1 MSNVVNLSEFSANNT
16 LGAVSGLLVEHQINV
31 KTIVTEGFKLQA
43 DQELSKELAL
53 IDEQAQQLEAQY
65 QFSLQELEKLAR
77 QGQPVQ
83 AQLEQLNRDAQER
96 RNQLAG
102 LKMEVSSQLA
112 NLDKLEVG
120 SMIVT
125 GLLKGQ
131 VELKVGDNMYQK
143 MQPSQILVCDGR
155 IESIQMG

>member
-1 MSNVVNLSEFSANNT
+1 MSNVVSLSEFSASNA
-16 LGAVSGLLVEHQINV
+16 LGAVSGVMVEHQVNV

-102 LKMEVSSQLA
+102 LKMEVSAQLA

-120 SMIVT
+120 AMIIT
-125 GLLKGQ
+125 GMLKGQ
-131 VELKVGDNMYQK
+131 IELKVGDNMYDK
-143 MQPSQILVCDGR
+143 MQPAQILVCDGR